1 MEADMA
7 NAQTLYKLMILYM
20 LRKVSFPLSNAQITE
35 FMVGKTYTDYFHV
48 QEAISDLVEAKL
60 IDAEKIRN
68 TSRYTATMDGE
79 RTLEYF
85 SSEISYAIKKDIDA
99 YLTENAFELRNESC
113 MTADYRLTDDGGYAV
128 RCQVKEGSETVI
140 DLTVNVTCEE
150 EAERVCSRWPAKA
163 QEIYMDIMTKLL

>member
-1 MEADMA
+1 MA

-20 LRKVSFPLSNAQITE
+20 LRKVSFPLYNAQITE